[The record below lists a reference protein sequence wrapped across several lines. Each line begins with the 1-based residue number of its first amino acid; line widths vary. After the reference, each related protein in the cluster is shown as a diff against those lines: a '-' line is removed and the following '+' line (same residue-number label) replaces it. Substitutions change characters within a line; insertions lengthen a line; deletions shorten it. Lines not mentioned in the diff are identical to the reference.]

1 MISSRVDAA
10 SEERQVGSVHRMG
23 RAIRHQILA
32 EILRVDVAFLFRSRR
47 RWRLATFR
55 AAASTRRRHF
65 GSRRRVA
72 HFSAAA
78 ADSTAGAKTDAAG
91 AEAQRHPAF
100 PLVLILIRDKSFLS
114 YPRLSIFCMRL

>member
-91 AEAQRHPAF
+91 AEAQTAADFQSAF
-100 PLVLILIRDKSFLS
+100 VARGS
-114 YPRLSIFCMRL
+114 